1 MNGSSEPVAVL
12 GATGTVGAAVVDALR
27 EHGCEPIQV
36 RAPRVRADMSRRSDV
51 LDVAPDSSLVSKL
64 AERLSAVPVVVNAAG
79 LAAALGVDQSA
90 LTEANAMLPLLLL
103 RACAKAGVARL
114 VHVSSSAVQ
123 GNGVLDESKRIAP
136 FSAYSASKALG
147 EQFLLGNTDLAGPR
161 PEVICFRP
169 TSVQAA
175 DRPVTRSLVRFARS
189 PLASVAG
196 LGTGATPQVLLG
208 NVADAIAF
216 TTLYP
221 GALPDVVLQPWE
233 GLTCTKLLQLLG
245 EREPAHLPEG
255 AARAALSVFKAVERR
270 HGFLPGVRRRLEM
283 MWWGQRQQPGWLDFQ
298 GWRPVVGEE
307 GWRALGANLAEE
319 ELA

>member
-1 MNGSSEPVAVL
+1 MNTSSIPVAVV
-12 GATGTVGAAVVDALR
+12 GATGSVGAAVVDALR
-27 EHGCEPIQV
+27 ARGCEPIHV
-36 RAPRVRADMSRRSDV
+36 RAPRMRADASRRAGV
-51 LDVAPDSSLVSKL
+51 LDIAPESSTVSRL
-64 AERLSAVPVVVNAAG
+64 AERLGQVPVVVNAAG

-90 LTEANAMLPLLLL
+90 LTGANAMLPLLLL

-123 GNGVLDESKRIAP
+123 GNGVLDESRRIAP

-147 EQFLLGNTDLAGPR
+147 EQLLLGNADAVGPR
-161 PEVICFRP
+161 PEVTCFRP
-169 TSVQAA
+169 TSVQAV
-175 DRPVTRSLVRFARS
+175 DRPVTRSLVRLARS

-216 TTLYP
+216 TTLHP

-233 GLTCTKLLQLLG
+233 GLTCAKLLRLLG
-245 EREPAHLPEG
+245 EREPKHLPEG
-255 AARAALSVFKAVERR
+255 AARVALSVFKAVERR
-270 HGFLPGVRRRLEM
+270 HGLLPGVRRRLEM

-298 GWRPVVGEE
+298 GWRPAVGEE
-307 GWRALGANLAEE
+307 GWRALGARHDEREPA
-319 ELA
+319 